1 MNIMNNCDSGDTVL
15 TVLAFSCFA
24 LAEYLLSV
32 LKKSDKAAAVC
43 SCVSAFIAF
52 LIYSDNL
59 IFVLCFAVIY
69 AVDKFGAGKYFRH
82 IGAVSV
88 LLVLF
93 IVKPPFID
101 VLILIIMLV
110 AFTVAHITAGQL
122 IKCREQL
129 AESREKTVRLNRRIA
144 SLEEYAKTAKKSAA
158 VEERRR
164 FSARIHDKLGH
175 SISGSI
181 ILLEAAKLNVRTNPD
196 SAEQC
201 ITTVTDNL
209 RSGVD
214 DIRQALREERPDS
227 KTIGISELKEILG
240 EYKAKYNIRTTL
252 EIKGDADRITFRIWN
267 CIKENL
273 VETLTNTLKHSGADE
288 FSLKISVM
296 NKVIRAEFKDNGKG
310 SDSFR
315 KGTGLTA
322 IEERTVLTDGKCIFP
337 FGSKHI
343 QSERGERMKIIIAD
357 DDSIIREGLKM
368 IISSQPDFEV
378 TGVACNGAEAVE
390 LCRKYKTDIAL
401 LDIRMP
407 VMDGIEAA
415 KIMLEENLC
424 KPLLLTT
431 FDEQELIHRALKVGV
446 SGYILKN
453 TQTDGIFSA
462 LRTVYN
468 GGTVFQQ
475 DILSYIRDA
484 AVKCYGKSAVF
495 GLLTERELDIVKLIA
510 DGCSNAEI
518 AEKLFLSNGTV
529 RNYISVILEK
539 TGLEHRTQ
547 IAVRYLKGDE

>member
-1 MNIMNNCDSGDTVL
+1 
-15 TVLAFSCFA
+15 
-24 LAEYLLSV
+24 
-32 LKKSDKAAAVC
+32 
-43 SCVSAFIAF
+43 
-52 LIYSDNL
+52 
-59 IFVLCFAVIY
+59 
-69 AVDKFGAGKYFRH
+69 
-82 IGAVSV
+82 
-88 LLVLF
+88 
-93 IVKPPFID
+93 
-101 VLILIIMLV
+101 
-110 AFTVAHITAGQL
+110 
-122 IKCREQL
+122 
-129 AESREKTVRLNRRIA
+129 
-144 SLEEYAKTAKKSAA
+144 
-158 VEERRR
+158 
-164 FSARIHDKLGH
+164 
-175 SISGSI
+175 
-181 ILLEAAKLNVRTNPD
+181 
-196 SAEQC
+196 
-201 ITTVTDNL
+201 
-209 RSGVD
+209 
-214 DIRQALREERPDS
+214 
-227 KTIGISELKEILG
+227 
-240 EYKAKYNIRTTL
+240 
-252 EIKGDADRITFRIWN
+252 
-267 CIKENL
+267 
-273 VETLTNTLKHSGADE
+273 
-288 FSLKISVM
+288 
-296 NKVIRAEFKDNGKG
+296 
-310 SDSFR
+310 
-315 KGTGLTA
+315 
-322 IEERTVLTDGKCIFP
+322 
-337 FGSKHI
+337 
-343 QSERGERMKIIIAD
+343 MKIIIAD

-431 FDEQELIHRALKVGV
+431 FDEQELIQRALKVGV
-446 SGYILKN
+446 
-453 TQTDGIFSA
+453 FSA

>member
-59 IFVLCFAVIY
+59 IFVLCFAVIF

-110 AFTVAHITAGQL
+110 AFTVTHITAGQL

-129 AESREKTVRLNRRIA
+129 ADSREETVSLNRRIA

-181 ILLEAAKLNVRTNPD
+181 ILLEAAKLNIRTNPD

-252 EIKGDADRITFRIWN
+252 EIKGDLDKVTFRIWN

-296 NKVIRAEFKDNGKG
+296 NKVIRAVFKDNGKG

-337 FGSKHI
+337 
-343 QSERGERMKIIIAD
+343 A
-357 DDSIIREGLKM
+357 
-368 IISSQPDFEV
+368 
-378 TGVACNGAEAVE
+378 
-390 LCRKYKTDIAL
+390 DIAL

-431 FDEQELIHRALKVGV
+431 FDEQELIQRALKVGV